1 MEPQVLRK
9 LKLGLPTMN
18 LSQNLNE
25 RVRFVS
31 ETPADELVRKHLTE
45 VFDLYQELFGEV
57 CTGCPTK
64 IAGYINRIKKLKKS
78 KVMKDDR
85 NFKLKTGSIL
95 PVPGSSKVYTN
106 ENLTDEIALKF
117 IKKNPNLDEL
127 LSGKEKA
134 SEATHVVVG
143 ENNYTVEEGTS
154 ILAQIGVNTSAK
166 TIEGV
171 QKRFDGLKA
180 ADRKKLDELLSVANT
195 IKNEGDGGTKEP
207 VGPDSETGKKAEEIK
222 VNNPE
227 MPDEEE

>member
-1 MEPQVLRK
+1 
-9 LKLGLPTMN
+9 
-18 LSQNLNE
+18 
-25 RVRFVS
+25 
-31 ETPADELVRKHLTE
+31 
-45 VFDLYQELFGEV
+45 
-57 CTGCPTK
+57 
-64 IAGYINRIKKLKKS
+64 
-78 KVMKDDR
+78 MKDDR

-106 ENLTDEIALKF
+106 ENLTDEVALKF
-117 IKKNPNLDEL
+117 IKKNPNRKQLFAVLPKNLDEL

-143 ENNYTVEEGTS
+143 ENKYTVEEGTS

-195 IKNEGDGGTKEP
+195 IKNEGDGGTKES
-207 VGPDSETGKKAEEIK
+207 VEPDSETGKKAEEIE